1 VEQLAVLA
9 AQLAFRRASRRAQGK
24 DSFRW
29 TRSQIL
35 QFSFHISFFFVLRH
49 FRQFLGITHLHSF
62 PRQGPLM
69 LAKKGCFFSCGQG
82 AIEVGEL
89 VVAFFSLI
97 VSLAAMR

>member
-1 VEQLAVLA
+1 
-9 AQLAFRRASRRAQGK
+9 
-24 DSFRW
+24 
-29 TRSQIL
+29 
-35 QFSFHISFFFVLRH
+35 
-49 FRQFLGITHLHSF
+49 
-62 PRQGPLM
+62 M